1 MKIALLKAGLDPKKC
16 LNGFE
21 YKEFPLSIKR
31 SAKPGDFMIM
41 PASGL
46 IDYDLF
52 VVDVKELNS
61 MDNLVLIIESN
72 NIHDAI
78 RSGAVLICFAAKIKI
93 FDEDTN
99 LTNYSWIPK
108 YRDIDPRHITNS
120 SADTI
125 LTKGSFPFTDFFEKN
140 KRKFSS
146 ECFIEPSFGDMYYST
161 ILTDKGE
168 RPVGLYQQED
178 KGHIFI
184 LPRVEDKENFIKSF
198 ISTVLPTIP
207 ITFRLETFYSL
218 KTPEYAAKYLEE
230 IPGIKEIE
238 EEIKV
243 VNDKILQMQEKRKGK
258 IEKKAELEKW
268 TGLIWLKDIPL
279 QKVVGDAFE
288 FLGLKVERPPDTQYG
303 PDLRVKY
310 KEKEV
315 ILEVEGSKKA
325 ITIDKGRQLH
335 HWLGEE
341 SANVKG
347 VLVGNPFNELPI
359 ENRPP
364 NKSRSLFTK
373 TLKEFA
379 EARGFSL
386 ILSTDLFDLVC
397 KKLKGEKVNAQELMD
412 RMYEGKGMTRLSS

>member
-16 LNGFE
+16 LTGFE
-21 YKEFPLSIKR
+21 YKEFSLS
-31 SAKPGDFMIM
+31 AEKPTYPHNIRIIE
-41 PASGL
+41 PSGL

-52 VVDVKELNS
+52 IVDVKELNFI
-61 MDNLVLIIESN
+61 DGVILIMQSD

-78 RSGAVLICFAAKIKI
+78 RSGAVLICFSAEIEI
-93 FDEDTN
+93 FGKDTN
-99 LTNYSWIPK
+99 LTNYSWLP
-108 YRDIDPRHITNS
+108 RELDIDPRHITNS
-120 SADTI
+120 YADI
-125 LTKGSFPFTDFFEKN
+125 VLTKDSFPFIDFFEKN
-140 KRKFSS
+140 KQKFSS
-146 ECFIEPSFGDMYYST
+146 DCFINPRFGGMSYST

-168 RPVGLYQQED
+168 RPVGLYQQEH

-184 LPRVEDKENFIKSF
+184 LPQVEDKENFIKSF
-198 ISTVLPTIP
+198 ISNVLPTIP
-207 ITFRLETFYSL
+207 ITFQLETFYSL
-218 KTPEYAAKYLEE
+218 KTPEYAAKYFEKIPSIEE
-230 IPGIKEIE
+230 IEKK
-238 EEIKV
+238 IKV
-243 VNDKILQMQEKRKGK
+243 ANDKILQIQEKRKEKVG
-258 IEKKAELEKW
+258 KKAELEKW
-268 TGLIWLKDIPL
+268 IGLIWLKDIPL

-288 FLGLKVERPPDTQYG
+288 FLGLKVERPPDTEYG
-303 PDLRVKY
+303 PDLRIKY

-315 ILEVEGSKKA
+315 IVEVEGSKSA
-325 ITIDKGRQLH
+325 INIDKGRQLH

-347 VLVGNPFNELPI
+347 VLVGNPFNEIPI
-359 ENRPP
+359 KNRPP
-364 NKSRSLFTK
+364 NRNRSLFTK